1 MHERCFGIPFCIG
14 KEGLSMAI
22 SIALAG
28 NPNCGKTT
36 LFNHLTGSRQH
47 VGNWVGVTVEHKTG
61 FLSSRFGMEARITDL
76 PGAYSLNPQSGDEA
90 AARDFLSHEAVDV
103 ILNIADATALERS
116 LHLTL
121 QLLRLNRPMV
131 LALNMVDEAEKL
143 GVHLN
148 PAALEK
154 ALGIP
159 VSPICARTG
168 DGVDLLMCRVLRP
181 LVPPSPPVYTAAE
194 LAAIGCMQPS
204 DPPLQ
209 KPDRWMLH
217 PAKASMLFGMMM
229 LGVFFLAFGS
239 PGQWLSDRFVSLCEA
254 GVSICS
260 AVLKQLGIQGML
272 HGLIVDGALSGV
284 SAVLGFLPT
293 LLILFGLLS
302 LLEDSGAMA
311 RMAFLMDPLLRRAGL
326 SGRCF
331 IPLMLGFGCSVPAVM
346 STRTLPS
353 SRERNLAILMIPF
366 IPCSAKAPVCA
377 MLVQLLPAAYR
388 FPTMAGLYGLGI
400 GAAVFSAWLQN
411 RLSPA
416 KEVPFVLELPRYRL
430 PSLRSVLCQLWQRVR
445 DFLARAFGVI
455 LLSSVAI
462 WFLQTFTLRLT
473 PAPCLSD
480 SMLGMMA
487 AWLAHLFAPA
497 GFGSLEASAA
507 LIAGLIAKENIAG
520 VLGVLA
526 GETPVFPTALS
537 AFSFLVFAVLYAPC
551 AAAFAAIRR
560 EAGTA
565 HALLNALYQ
574 TTLAWLSAVLIFQLG
589 RMAGL

>member
-1 MHERCFGIPFCIG
+1 MYRAVLFDLDG
-14 KEGLSMAI
+14 
-22 SIALAG
+22 
-28 NPNCGKTT
+28 T
-36 LFNHLTGSRQH
+36 L
-47 VGNWVGVTVEHKTG
+47 
-61 FLSSRFGMEARITDL
+61 TDTL
-76 PGAYSLNPQSGDEA
+76 QD
-90 AARDFLSHEAVDV
+90 
-103 ILNIADATALERS
+103 IADAMNRA
-116 LHLTL
+116 
-121 QLLRLNRPMV
+121 LRLHGLEEWPVGAYRYLVGNGARILAQRCVRERQELAEAVRQTYQAYYETHNLVQTRPYEGIPEL
-131 LALNMVDEAEKL
+131 LAEFKRRGIKM
-143 GVHLN
+143 GVVSNKPDAAAKEIVASFFGRDLIDLVTGQIDGVPHKPD
-148 PAALEK
+148 PAA
-154 ALGIP
+154 
-159 VSPICARTG
+159 
-168 DGVDLLMCRVLRP
+168 VLR
-181 LVPPSPPVYTAAE
+181 
-194 LAAIGCMQPS
+194 
-204 DPPLQ
+204 
-209 KPDRWMLH
+209 
-217 PAKASMLFGMMM
+217 
-229 LGVFFLAFGS
+229 
-239 PGQWLSDRFVSLCEA
+239 
-254 GVSICS
+254 
-260 AVLKQLGIQGML
+260 QLGIQGML
-272 HGLIVDGALSGV
+272 HGMIVDGALSGV
-284 SAVLGFLPT
+284 SAVLGFLPA

-353 SRERNLAILMIPF
+353 SRERNLTILMIPF

-560 EAGTA
+560 EAGTTY
-565 HALLNALYQ
+565 ALLNALYQ